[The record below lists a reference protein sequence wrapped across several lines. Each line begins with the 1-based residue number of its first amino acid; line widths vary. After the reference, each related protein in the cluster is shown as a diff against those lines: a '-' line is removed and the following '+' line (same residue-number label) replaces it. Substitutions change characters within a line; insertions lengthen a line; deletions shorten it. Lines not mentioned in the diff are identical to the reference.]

1 MILWKY
7 W

>member
-1 MILWKY
+1 LWKY